1 MIFLDGALGSILL
14 DRANKSSSGL
24 WSAQFLLDDP
34 EAIKSLYEEYIG
46 VGSDLITTN
55 TYSTIPSYLNKEK
68 ISAKMPELIDIAG
81 KLAKEVADRHEHV
94 RVAGSLPPLEESYR
108 PDLVLTE
115 GEALPIYKTLIEGL
129 LPYVDIFL
137 CETISSIQ
145 ETQNVLKALDLYNKE
160 IPIWLSWTLKED
172 KKNVLRSGESIEEA
186 FAFAEQYN
194 PEAYLFNCTDPN
206 AISSGLEVLRN
217 LTDKPIGGYPNVFSV
232 PDGWTLDNDVETL
245 KNDLTNESFPI
256 FCQAWQE
263 KGASIFGGCCG
274 IGPELM
280 AEMIATLKQQN

>member
-46 VGSDLITTN
+46 IGSDLITTN
-55 TYSTIPSYLNKEK
+55 TYSTIPSYLNKEE
-68 ISAKMPELIDIAG
+68 ISAKMPELIAIAG
-81 KLAKEVADRHEHV
+81 KLAKEVADQHDQV

-172 KKNVLRSGESIEEA
+172 KKDLLRSGESIEEA
-186 FAFAEQYN
+186 FKFAEKYN

-206 AISSGLEVLRN
+206 AISSGLEVLQR

-232 PDGWTLDNDVETL
+232 PDGWTLDNDVVTL
-245 KNDLTNESFPI
+245 KNDLTKESFSS
-256 FCQAWQE
+256 FCQTWKE

-280 AEMIATLKQQN
+280 AKMISSLKQ

>member
-34 EAIKSLYEEYIG
+34 KAIKSLYEEYIG
-46 VGSDLITTN
+46 IGSDLITTN

-68 ISAKMPELIDIAG
+68 LSAKMPELVDIAG
-81 KLAKEVADRHEHV
+81 KLAKEVADKHEHV

-172 KKNVLRSGESIEEA
+172 KKDLLRSGESIEEA
-186 FAFAEQYN
+186 FKFAEKHN

-206 AISSGLEVLRN
+206 AISSGLEVLQK
-217 LTDKPIGGYPNVFSV
+217 LTKKPIGGYPNIFSV
-232 PDGWTLDNDVETL
+232 PDGWTLDNDVVTL
-245 KNDLTNESFPI
+245 KNDLTKESFPS
-256 FCQAWQE
+256 FCHTWQE

-280 AEMIATLKQQN
+280 AEMIATLKQ

>member
-24 WSAQFLLDDP
+24 WSAQFLFDDP

-46 VGSDLITTN
+46 IGSDLITTN

-68 ISAKMPELIDIAG
+68 ISAKMPELVAIAG
-81 KLAKEVADRHEHV
+81 KLAKEVADQHDQV

-172 KKNVLRSGESIEEA
+172 KKDLLRSGESIEEA
-186 FAFAEQYN
+186 FKFAEKYN

-206 AISSGLEVLRN
+206 AISSGLEVLQR

-232 PDGWTLDNDVETL
+232 PDGWTLDNDVVTL
-245 KNDLTNESFPI
+245 KNDLTKESFSS
-256 FCQAWQE
+256 FCQTWKE

-280 AEMIATLKQQN
+280 AEMISSLKQ

>member
-46 VGSDLITTN
+46 IGSDLITTN

-68 ISAKMPELIDIAG
+68 ISAKMPELVAIAG
-81 KLAKEVADRHEHV
+81 KLAKEVADQHDQV

-172 KKNVLRSGESIEEA
+172 KKDLLRSGESIEEA
-186 FAFAEQYN
+186 FKFAEKYN

-206 AISSGLEVLRN
+206 AISSGLEVLQR

-232 PDGWTLDNDVETL
+232 PDGWTLDNDVVTL
-245 KNDLTNESFPI
+245 KNDLTKESFSS
-256 FCQAWQE
+256 FCQTWKE

-280 AEMIATLKQQN
+280 AEMISSLKQ

>member
-94 RVAGSLPPLEESYR
+94 RVAGSLPPWDVSDR

-172 KKNVLRSGESIEEA
+172 KKDLLRSGESIEEA
-186 FAFAEQYN
+186 FKFAEKYN

-206 AISSGLEVLRN
+206 AISSGLEVLQR

-232 PDGWTLDNDVETL
+232 PDGWTLDNDVVTL
-245 KNDLTNESFPI
+245 KNDLTKESFSS
-256 FCQAWQE
+256 FCQTWKE

-280 AEMIATLKQQN
+280 AEMISSLKQ

>member
-46 VGSDLITTN
+46 IGSDLITTN

-68 ISAKMPELIDIAG
+68 ISAKMPELIAIAG
-81 KLAKEVADRHEHV
+81 KLAKEVADQHDQV

-172 KKNVLRSGESIEEA
+172 KKDLLRSGESIEEA
-186 FAFAEQYN
+186 FKFAEKYN

-206 AISSGLEVLRN
+206 AISSGLEVLQR

-232 PDGWTLDNDVETL
+232 PDGWTLDNDVVTL
-245 KNDLTNESFPI
+245 KNDLTKESFSS
-256 FCQAWQE
+256 FCQTWKE

-280 AEMIATLKQQN
+280 AKMISSLKQ

>member
-46 VGSDLITTN
+46 IGSDLITTN
-55 TYSTIPSYLNKEK
+55 TYSTIPSYLNKEE
-68 ISAKMPELIDIAG
+68 ISAKMPELIAIAG
-81 KLAKEVADRHEHV
+81 KLAKEVADQHDQV

-172 KKNVLRSGESIEEA
+172 KKDLLRSGESIEEA
-186 FAFAEQYN
+186 FKFAEKYN

-206 AISSGLEVLRN
+206 AISSGLEVLQR

-232 PDGWTLDNDVETL
+232 PDGWTLDNDVVTL
-245 KNDLTNESFPI
+245 KNDLTKESFSS
-256 FCQAWQE
+256 FCQTWKE

-280 AEMIATLKQQN
+280 AEMISSLEQ

>member
-24 WSAQFLLDDP
+24 WSPQFLLDDP
-34 EAIKSLYEEYIG
+34 EAIKELYEEYIS

-115 GEALPIYKTLIEGL
+115 GEALPIYKSLIEGL

-137 CETISSIQ
+137 CETISSVQ

-172 KKNVLRSGESIEEA
+172 KKDLLRSGESIEEA
-186 FAFAEQYN
+186 FKFAEKYN

-206 AISSGLEVLRN
+206 AISSGLEVLQR

-232 PDGWTLDNDVETL
+232 PDGWTLDNDVVTL
-245 KNDLTNESFPI
+245 KNDLTKKSFSS
-256 FCQAWQE
+256 FCQTWKE
-263 KGASIFGGCCG
+263 NGASIFGGCCG

-280 AEMIATLKQQN
+280 AEMISSLKR

>member
-34 EAIKSLYEEYIG
+34 EAIKALYEEYIA

-115 GEALPIYKTLIEGL
+115 REALPIYKSLIEGL

-137 CETISSIQ
+137 CETISSVQ

-172 KKNVLRSGESIEEA
+172 KKDLLRSGESIEEA
-186 FAFAEQYN
+186 FKFAEKFN

-206 AISSGLEVLRN
+206 AISSGLEVLQQ

-232 PDGWTLDNDVETL
+232 PDGWTLDNDVVTL
-245 KNDLTNESFPI
+245 KNDLTKKSFSS
-256 FCQAWQE
+256 FCQTWKE
-263 KGASIFGGCCG
+263 NGASIFGGCCG

-280 AEMIATLKQQN
+280 AEMISSLKR

>member
-34 EAIKSLYEEYIG
+34 KAIKSLYEEYIAI
-46 VGSDLITTN
+46 GSDLITTN
-55 TYSTIPSYLNKEK
+55 TYSTIPSYLNKDN
-68 ISAKMPELIDIAG
+68 ISAKMPELVDIAG
-81 KLAKEVADRHEHV
+81 KLAKEVADQHEHV

-172 KKNVLRSGESIEEA
+172 KKDLLRSGESIEEA
-186 FAFAEQYN
+186 FKFAEKYN

-206 AISSGLEVLRN
+206 AISSGLEVLQR

-232 PDGWTLDNDVETL
+232 PDGWTLDNDVVTL
-245 KNDLTNESFPI
+245 KNDLTKASFPS
-256 FCQAWQE
+256 FCQTWKE
-263 KGASIFGGCCG
+263 NGASIFGGCCG

-280 AEMIATLKQQN
+280 AKMISSLKQ

>member
-14 DRANKSSSGL
+14 DRSNKSSSGL

-34 EAIKSLYEEYIG
+34 EAIKALYEEYIG

-172 KKNVLRSGESIEEA
+172 KKDLLRSGESIEEA
-186 FAFAEQYN
+186 FKFAEKYN

-206 AISSGLEVLRN
+206 AISSGLEVLQR

-245 KNDLTNESFPI
+245 KNDLTKESFSS
-256 FCQAWQE
+256 FCKVWQV

-274 IGPELM
+274 VGPELM
-280 AEMIATLKQQN
+280 AEMNATLKQQN

>member
-14 DRANKSSSGL
+14 DRADKSSSGL

-34 EAIKSLYEEYIG
+34 EAIKALYEEYIG

-68 ISAKMPELIDIAG
+68 ISAKMPELVDIAG

-129 LPYVDIFL
+129 LPYADIFL

-172 KKNVLRSGESIEEA
+172 KKDLLRSGESIEEA
-186 FAFAEQYN
+186 FKLAEKYN

-206 AISSGLEVLRN
+206 AISSGIEVLLN

-245 KNDLTNESFPI
+245 KNDLTKESFSS
-256 FCQAWQE
+256 FCKVWQV

-274 IGPELM
+274 VGPELID
-280 AEMIATLKQQN
+280 EMITTLKQN

>member
-24 WSAQFLLDDP
+24 WSAQFLLEDP

-46 VGSDLITTN
+46 IGSDLITTN

-68 ISAKMPELIDIAG
+68 ISAKMPELVAIAG
-81 KLAKEVADRHEHV
+81 KLAKEVANQHHQV

-172 KKNVLRSGESIEEA
+172 KKDLLRSGESIEEA
-186 FAFAEQYN
+186 FKFAEKYN

-206 AISSGLEVLRN
+206 AISSGLEVLQR

-232 PDGWTLDNDVETL
+232 PDGWTLDNDVVTL
-245 KNDLTNESFPI
+245 KNDLTKESFSS
-256 FCQAWQE
+256 FCQTWKE

-280 AEMIATLKQQN
+280 AEMISSLKQ

>member
-24 WSAQFLLDDP
+24 WSAQFLLEDP

-46 VGSDLITTN
+46 IGSDLITTN

-68 ISAKMPELIDIAG
+68 ISAKMPELVAIAG
-81 KLAKEVADRHEHV
+81 KLAKEVANQHDQV

-172 KKNVLRSGESIEEA
+172 KKDLLRSGESIEEA
-186 FAFAEQYN
+186 FKFAEKFN

-206 AISSGLEVLRN
+206 AISSGLEVLQR

-232 PDGWTLDNDVETL
+232 PDGWTLDNDVVTL
-245 KNDLTNESFPI
+245 KNDLTKESFSS
-256 FCQAWQE
+256 FCQTWKE

-280 AEMIATLKQQN
+280 AEMISSLKQ

>member
-34 EAIKSLYEEYIG
+34 EAIKALYEEYIG

-115 GEALPIYKTLIEGL
+115 GEALPIYKSLIEGL

-137 CETISSIQ
+137 CETISSVQ

-172 KKNVLRSGESIEEA
+172 KKDLLRSGESIEEA
-186 FAFAEQYN
+186 FKLAE
-194 PEAYLFNCTDPN
+194 
-206 AISSGLEVLRN
+206 
-217 LTDKPIGGYPNVFSV
+217 
-232 PDGWTLDNDVETL
+232 
-245 KNDLTNESFPI
+245 
-256 FCQAWQE
+256 
-263 KGASIFGGCCG
+263 
-274 IGPELM
+274 
-280 AEMIATLKQQN
+280 

>member
-1 MIFLDGALGSILL
+1 MIFLDGALGSTLL

-34 EAIKSLYEEYIG
+34 EAIKALYEEYIAI
-46 VGSDLITTN
+46 GSDLITTN

-137 CETISSIQ
+137 CETISSVQ

-172 KKNVLRSGESIEEA
+172 KKDLLRSGESIEEA
-186 FAFAEQYN
+186 FKFAEKFN

-206 AISSGLEVLRN
+206 AISSGLEVLQR

-245 KNDLTNESFPI
+245 KNDLTKESFSS
-256 FCQAWQE
+256 FCKVWQE
-263 KGASIFGGCCG
+263 KGAFIFGGCCG
-274 IGPELM
+274 VGPELM

>member
-1 MIFLDGALGSILL
+1 MIFLDGALGNILL

-46 VGSDLITTN
+46 IGSDLITTN

-68 ISAKMPELIDIAG
+68 ISAKMPELVAIAG
-81 KLAKEVADRHEHV
+81 KLAKEVANQHDQV

-172 KKNVLRSGESIEEA
+172 KKDLLRSGESIEEA
-186 FAFAEQYN
+186 FKFAEKYN

-206 AISSGLEVLRN
+206 AISSGLEVLQR

-232 PDGWTLDNDVETL
+232 PEGWTLDNDVVTL
-245 KNDLTNESFPI
+245 KNDLTKESFSS
-256 FCQAWQE
+256 FCQTWKE

-280 AEMIATLKQQN
+280 AEMISSLKQ

>member
-24 WSAQFLLDDP
+24 WSAQFLLEDP

-46 VGSDLITTN
+46 IGSDLITTN

-68 ISAKMPELIDIAG
+68 ISAKMPELVAIAG
-81 KLAKEVADRHEHV
+81 KLAKEVANQHDQV

-172 KKNVLRSGESIEEA
+172 KKDLLRSGESIEEA
-186 FAFAEQYN
+186 FKFAEKYN

-206 AISSGLEVLRN
+206 AISSGLEVLQR

-232 PDGWTLDNDVETL
+232 PDGWTLDNDVVTL
-245 KNDLTNESFPI
+245 KNDLTKESFSS
-256 FCQAWQE
+256 FCQTWKE

-280 AEMIATLKQQN
+280 TEMISSLKQ

>member
-34 EAIKSLYEEYIG
+34 EAIKSLYEEYVDIG
-46 VGSDLITTN
+46 SNLITTN

-68 ISAKMPELIDIAG
+68 ISAKMPELVDIAG
-81 KLAKEVADRHEHV
+81 KLAKEVADQYEHV

-115 GEALPIYKTLIEGL
+115 EEALPIYKTLIEGL

-172 KKNVLRSGESIEEA
+172 KKDLLRSGESIEEA
-186 FAFAEQYN
+186 FKFAEKYN

-206 AISSGLEVLRN
+206 AISSGLEVLQK
-217 LTDKPIGGYPNVFSV
+217 LTKKPIGGYPNVFSV

-245 KNDLTNESFPI
+245 KSDLTKESFSS
-256 FCQAWQE
+256 FCQVWQE

-274 IGPELM
+274 VGPELM

>member
-46 VGSDLITTN
+46 IGSDLITTN
-55 TYSTIPSYLNKEK
+55 TYSTIPSYLNKEE
-68 ISAKMPELIDIAG
+68 ISAKMPELIAIAG
-81 KLAKEVADRHEHV
+81 KLAKEVADQHDQV

-172 KKNVLRSGESIEEA
+172 KKDLLRSGESIEEA
-186 FAFAEQYN
+186 FKFAEKYN

-206 AISSGLEVLRN
+206 AISSGLEVLQR

-232 PDGWTLDNDVETL
+232 PDGWTLDNDVVTL
-245 KNDLTNESFPI
+245 KNDLTKESFSS
-256 FCQAWQE
+256 FCQTWKE

-280 AEMIATLKQQN
+280 AEMISSLKQ

>member
-172 KKNVLRSGESIEEA
+172 KKDLLRSGESIEEA
-186 FAFAEQYN
+186 FKFAEKYN

-206 AISSGLEVLRN
+206 AISSGIEVLLN

-245 KNDLTNESFPI
+245 KNDLTKESFSS
-256 FCQAWQE
+256 FCKVWQV

-274 IGPELM
+274 VGPELM
-280 AEMIATLKQQN
+280 AEMITTLKQN

>member
-14 DRANKSSSGL
+14 YRANKSSSGL

-68 ISAKMPELIDIAG
+68 ISAKMPELVDIAG

-145 ETQNVLKALDLYNKE
+145 ETQNVLKALDLYNKD

-172 KKNVLRSGESIEEA
+172 KKDLLRSGESIEEA
-186 FAFAEQYN
+186 FKFAEKYN

-206 AISSGLEVLRN
+206 AISSGIEVLLN

-245 KNDLTNESFPI
+245 KNDLTKESFSS
-256 FCQAWQE
+256 FCKVWQV

-274 IGPELM
+274 VGPELM
-280 AEMIATLKQQN
+280 AEMITTLKQN

>member
-55 TYSTIPSYLNKEK
+55 TYSTIPSYLNKEQ
-68 ISAKMPELIDIAG
+68 ISAKMPELVDIAG

-172 KKNVLRSGESIEEA
+172 KKDLLRSGESIEEA
-186 FAFAEQYN
+186 FKFAEKYN

-206 AISSGLEVLRN
+206 AISSGIEVLLN

-245 KNDLTNESFPI
+245 KNDLTKESFSS
-256 FCQAWQE
+256 FCKVWQV

-274 IGPELM
+274 VGPELM
-280 AEMIATLKQQN
+280 AEMITTLKQN

>member
-14 DRANKSSSGL
+14 QRANKSSTGL
-24 WSAQFLLDDP
+24 WSAQFLLNDP
-34 EAIKSLYEEYIG
+34 AAITKLYEEYVSI
-46 VGSDLITTN
+46 GSDLITTN
-55 TYSTIPSYLNKEK
+55 TYSTIPSYLDKEN
-68 ISAKMPELIDIAG
+68 ISTQMSELIDIAG
-81 KLAKEVADRHEHV
+81 RLAREVADKHENV

-108 PDLVLTE
+108 PDLVLDETK
-115 GEALPIYKTLIEGL
+115 ALPIYKTLIEGL

-145 ETQNVLKALDLYNKE
+145 ETKNVLKALDLYNKN

-172 KKNVLRSGESIEEA
+172 KKNVLRSGESIEKA

-217 LTDKPIGGYPNVFSV
+217 LTKKPIGGYPNVFSV

-245 KNDLTNESFPI
+245 KNDLTKESFPI
-256 FCQAWQE
+256 FCQAWQQ

-280 AEMIATLKQQN
+280 AEMIATLKHQN

>member
-81 KLAKEVADRHEHV
+81 KLAKEVADQHEHV

-108 PDLVLTE
+108 PDLVLTQ

-137 CETISSIQ
+137 CETISSVQ
-145 ETQNVLKALDLYNKE
+145 ETQNVLKALDLYNKD

-172 KKNVLRSGESIEEA
+172 KKDLLRSGESIEEA
-186 FAFAEQYN
+186 FKFAEKFN

-206 AISSGLEVLRN
+206 AISSGLEVLQQ

-232 PDGWTLDNDVETL
+232 PDGWTLDNDVVTL
-245 KNDLTNESFPI
+245 KNDLTKESFPS
-256 FCQAWQE
+256 FCQTWKE
-263 KGASIFGGCCG
+263 NGASIFGGCCG

-280 AEMIATLKQQN
+280 AEMISSLKQ

>member
-46 VGSDLITTN
+46 IGSDLITTN

-68 ISAKMPELIDIAG
+68 LSAKMPELVDIAG
-81 KLAKEVADRHEHV
+81 KLAKEVADKHEHV

-137 CETISSIQ
+137 CETISSVQ
-145 ETQNVLKALDLYNKE
+145 ETQNVLKALDLYNKD

-172 KKNVLRSGESIEEA
+172 KKDLLRSGESIEEA
-186 FAFAEQYN
+186 FKFAEKHN

-206 AISSGLEVLRN
+206 AISSGLEVLQK
-217 LTDKPIGGYPNVFSV
+217 LTKKPIGGYPNIFSV
-232 PDGWTLDNDVETL
+232 PDGWTLDNDVVTL
-245 KNDLTNESFPI
+245 KNDLTKESFPS
-256 FCQAWQE
+256 FCQTWKE

-280 AEMIATLKQQN
+280 AEMISTLKQ

>member
-145 ETQNVLKALDLYNKE
+145 ETQNVLKALDLYNKD

-172 KKNVLRSGESIEEA
+172 KKDLLRSGESIEEA
-186 FAFAEQYN
+186 FKFAEKYN

-206 AISSGLEVLRN
+206 AISSGLEVLQR

-232 PDGWTLDNDVETL
+232 PDGWTLDNDVVTL
-245 KNDLTNESFPI
+245 KNDLTKESFSS
-256 FCQAWQE
+256 FCQTWKE

-280 AEMIATLKQQN
+280 AEMISSLKQ

>member
-24 WSAQFLLDDP
+24 WSAQFLFDDP

-172 KKNVLRSGESIEEA
+172 KKDFLRSGESIEEA
-186 FAFAEQYN
+186 FKFADKFN

-206 AISSGLEVLRN
+206 AISSGLEVLQR

-245 KNDLTNESFPI
+245 KNDLTKESFSS
-256 FCQAWQE
+256 FCQVWQE

-274 IGPELM
+274 VGPELM
-280 AEMIATLKQQN
+280 AEMIATLKQ

>member
-24 WSAQFLLDDP
+24 WSAQFLFDDP
-34 EAIKSLYEEYIG
+34 EAIKSLYEDYIG

-55 TYSTIPSYLNKEK
+55 TYSTIPSYLNKEQ
-68 ISAKMPELIDIAG
+68 ISAKMPELVDIAG

-137 CETISSIQ
+137 CETISSVQ

-172 KKNVLRSGESIEEA
+172 KKDLLRSGESIEEA
-186 FAFAEQYN
+186 FKLAEKYN

-206 AISSGLEVLRN
+206 AISSGIEVLLN

-245 KNDLTNESFPI
+245 KNDLTKESFSS
-256 FCQAWQE
+256 FCKVWQV

-274 IGPELM
+274 VGPELM
-280 AEMIATLKQQN
+280 AEMITTLKQQN

>member
-24 WSAQFLLDDP
+24 WSAQFLLEDP

-46 VGSDLITTN
+46 IGSDLITTN

-68 ISAKMPELIDIAG
+68 ISAKMPELVDIAG
-81 KLAKEVADRHEHV
+81 KLAKEVADQHEHV

-137 CETISSIQ
+137 CETISSVQ

-172 KKNVLRSGESIEEA
+172 KKDLLRSGESIEEA
-186 FAFAEQYN
+186 FKFAEKYN

-206 AISSGLEVLRN
+206 AISSGLEVLRL
-217 LTDKPIGGYPNVFSV
+217 LTNKPIGGYPNVFSV
-232 PDGWTLDNDVETL
+232 PDGWTLDNDVVTL
-245 KNDLTNESFPI
+245 KNDLTKESFPS
-256 FCQAWQE
+256 FCQTWKE

-280 AEMIATLKQQN
+280 AEMISSLKQ

>member
-24 WSAQFLLDDP
+24 WSAQFLFDDP

-68 ISAKMPELIDIAG
+68 ISAKMPKLIDIAG

-94 RVAGSLPPLEESYR
+94 RVAGALPPLEESYR

-137 CETISSIQ
+137 CETISSVQ

-172 KKNVLRSGESIEEA
+172 KKDLLRSGESIEEA
-186 FAFAEQYN
+186 FKFAEKYN

-206 AISSGLEVLRN
+206 AISSGLEVLQR

-232 PDGWTLDNDVETL
+232 PDGWTLDNDVVTL
-245 KNDLTNESFPI
+245 KNDLTKASFPS
-256 FCQAWQE
+256 FCHTWQE

-280 AEMIATLKQQN
+280 AEMIATLKQ

>member
-24 WSAQFLLDDP
+24 WSAQFLFDDP

-68 ISAKMPELIDIAG
+68 ISAKMPELVAIAG
-81 KLAKEVADRHEHV
+81 KLAKEVANQHDQV

-172 KKNVLRSGESIEEA
+172 KKDLLRSGESIEEA
-186 FAFAEQYN
+186 FKFAEKYN

-206 AISSGLEVLRN
+206 AISSGLEVLQR

-232 PDGWTLDNDVETL
+232 PDGWTLDNDVVTL
-245 KNDLTNESFPI
+245 KNDLTKESFSS
-256 FCQAWQE
+256 FCQTWKE

-280 AEMIATLKQQN
+280 AEMISSLKQ